1 MAFTS
6 RSQGGLREGRNR
18 RDKGAIVGLSGWLF
32 ADLLLGVA
40 VVFLVGSEKPSNLGI
55 ADRNRPS
62 VRLEAV
68 DNVQANPD
76 IWSVNDKPFK
86 VEVVFSEK
94 VRNFEAADL
103 QFTGE
108 ANGWIGQI
116 IEPKEP
122 NAVAERFIVN
132 IVPAQN
138 LASGEFSM
146 FIPEKAAFSEKTSN
160 GNSSFKKSFKVVKC
174 FEYKGINPASEQKVT
189 ISGGYVKDTESLIA
203 AMRKELD
210 DPIKQRDQ
218 VGFLIV
224 FGGGKDGGNLAER
237 SEEKIRGSLASLGL
251 VPKASPDDGDSGSC
265 GASVSE
271 NDFPIL
277 FYKDDALSTSDLKLN
292 IYYMNK

>member
-1 MAFTS
+1 VAFTS

-94 VRNFEAADL
+94 VRNFEATDL

-108 ANGWIGQI
+108 ASGWIGQI

-122 NAVAERFIVN
+122 NAVAERFIIN

-138 LASGEFSM
+138 LAAGEFSI
-146 FIPEKAAFSEKTSN
+146 FIPEKAAFSEKNSS
-160 GNSSFKKSFKVVKC
+160 GNSSFKKPFKVVKC
-174 FEYKGINPASEQKVT
+174 FEYKGINPASLQKVT
-189 ISGGYVKDTESLIA
+189 ISGGYLKDTESLIA
-203 AMRKELD
+203 ALQKELN
-210 DPIKQRDQ
+210 DPIRQREQ
-218 VGFLIV
+218 IGFLIL
-224 FGGGKDGGNLAER
+224 FGGGKDGSILAER
-237 SEEKIRGSLASLGL
+237 SGEKIRGSLASLGL
-251 VPKASPDDGDSGSC
+251 VPKASSDEGDSGSC
-265 GASVSE
+265 GVPVSE

-277 FYKDDALSTSDLKLN
+277 FYRDDGLPASDLKLN